1 MEKRQWSGPLWY
13 YVYAALFAMG
23 GIAGICLD
31 RVYDY
36 TIPMTVLGICWLAL
50 AVGAV
55 LMARAAG
62 RSGRNFQPLL
72 WTCAFGM
79 FGAAGLYQGLAER
92 DAFQQFLGTLWLL
105 LAAAWLVRT
114 VQAFRG
120 RGADKEAATD
130 DNITGESDTQ

>member
-1 MEKRQWSGPLWY
+1 MEKRQWSSPLWY

-36 TIPMTVLGICWLAL
+36 TVPMTVLGICWLVL
-50 AVGAV
+50 AAGAV

-72 WTCAFGM
+72 WTCACGM
-79 FGAAGLYQGLAER
+79 FGAAGLYQGLAGR
-92 DAFQQFLGTLWLL
+92 DAFQQFLGTLWLI
-105 LAAAWLVRT
+105 LAAAWLVRA
-114 VQAFRG
+114 VRALREQRS
-120 RGADKEAATD
+120 DSKVIKS
-130 DNITGESDTQ
+130 DNKLDESHTQ